1 MHTVTSRDGTGIAF
15 DRFGKGPAV
24 ILVGGA
30 LQHRAFDP
38 STAELA
44 AILAERFS
52 VFDYDRRGRG
62 DSADTPPYAVERE
75 LEDLDALIEEAGG
88 SAFIYGSS
96 SGGNLAL
103 AAALRGRLIEKI
115 ALWEPNFLVDDSRP
129 PLPEDYVAELEE
141 RVAAGRRGDAVE
153 YFLTAAVGL
162 PGEMVA
168 TMREAPM
175 WPGMEEVAHTLAYDG
190 RVVDGFRLRT
200 GEFGSVG
207 APALVMAGGQVSWL
221 RSGAEVLARTLPN
234 GGFRLLD
241 GQGHDVAARAIGPV
255 LIDFFGS

>member
-1 MHTVTSRDGTGIAF
+1 
-15 DRFGKGPAV
+15 
-24 ILVGGA
+24 
-30 LQHRAFDP
+30 
-38 STAELA
+38 
-44 AILAERFS
+44 
-52 VFDYDRRGRG
+52 
-62 DSADTPPYAVERE
+62 
-75 LEDLDALIEEAGG
+75 
-88 SAFIYGSS
+88 
-96 SGGNLAL
+96 
-103 AAALRGRLIEKI
+103 
-115 ALWEPNFLVDDSRP
+115 
-129 PLPEDYVAELEE
+129 
-141 RVAAGRRGDAVE
+141 
-153 YFLTAAVGL
+153 VGL

-207 APALVMAGGQVSWL
+207 APALVMAGGQASWL
-221 RSGAEVLARTLPN
+221 RSGAEALARTLPN